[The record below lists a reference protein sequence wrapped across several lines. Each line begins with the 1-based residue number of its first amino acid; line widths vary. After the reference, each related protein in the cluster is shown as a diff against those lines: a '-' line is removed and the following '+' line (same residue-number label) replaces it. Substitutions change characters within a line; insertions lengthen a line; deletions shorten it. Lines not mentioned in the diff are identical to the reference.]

1 MKRMIVIASLFV
13 LTVGILQAQQQ
24 TLFSNN
30 DFELGGYFS
39 PVVKFSPVNDD
50 LGVLVGGRGGII
62 LNRTLAIGFGGY
74 GLVSYVEALNRGPLG
89 ERYME
94 VGYGGLDIEYIL
106 NPNDLV
112 HFSFSTLIG
121 GGGVLFNERSWG
133 SDYWEDYDHD
143 VDGFF
148 VVEPSMNVDLNV
160 TSFLKTSVGA
170 SYRFVSG
177 LKSDASTNGDL
188 SGPSFMI
195 SFRIGKF

>member
-1 MKRMIVIASLFV
+1 MKRIMVIASIFV
-13 LTVGILQAQQQ
+13 LSFGVLQAQQQ
-24 TLFSNN
+24 TLFSNS

-39 PVVKFSPVNDD
+39 PVVKFSPLNDD

-62 LNRTLAIGFGGY
+62 INRTLAIGFGGY
-74 GLVSYVEALNRGPLG
+74 GLASYVEALNRGPLG

-94 VGYGGLDIEYIL
+94 MGYGGLDIEYIL

-112 HFSFSTLIG
+112 HFSISTLIG

-148 VVEPSMNVDLNV
+148 VVEPAINVDLNV
-160 TSFLKTSVGA
+160 TWFLKTSVGA

-177 LKSDASTNGDL
+177 LKSDASTNEDL
-188 SGPSFMI
+188 SGPSFML